1 MATRVSLAE
10 LSSAG
15 LPLHPSE
22 AAAIVQEV
30 CRQYVRGAVRGIP
43 SAHVIRLTR
52 DGHVVAEGPISPNQ
66 PPIVRAAQ
74 LLNDLLPPFDASPPY
89 RVPGGLRLIVA
100 RALGT
105 IDLPPFESLDEFCA
119 ALDRF
124 SAQNLD
130 SAAQNLFRSYEDS
143 RGPKPLTISDVRRAR
158 RATGLSLE
166 DISAVCGLSVSL
178 LRELEWGDLRNW
190 RRDDEGRQQI
200 ARYARAAG
208 LDEELVLSITDPLIA
223 EAGSRLPEPIESSS
237 STEALVPAG
246 PQVLV
251 PAFTPSTPPRRT
263 PLSAWLLAAASV
275 ILLIVALTA
284 ALWRPEP
291 PAKTLHALDTRLADE
306 TGPVAPPAAT
316 PPVIH
321 AINTHAPATAA
332 ARIGRT
338 LKAPSHAAK
347 IRSTRRA
354 SARKSSF
361 FRRELFRIVIR

>member
-166 DISAVCGLSVSL
+166 DISAACAPSRARVGRPAQLASGRGRPTADRA
-178 LRELEWGDLRNW
+178 LRARSGS
-190 RRDDEGRQQI
+190 RRGAGAVHYGSIDRRSAIPAPGADRIIFFNRSARSCRPAGARPRVHAFHSAAAHAAVRMAIGGRI
-200 ARYARAAG
+200 GNPADRGAHGGAVETRTAGENPARAG
-208 LDEELVLSITDPLIA
+208 HSPC
-223 EAGSRLPEPIESSS
+223 G
-237 STEALVPAG
+237 
-246 PQVLV
+246 
-251 PAFTPSTPPRRT
+251 
-263 PLSAWLLAAASV
+263 
-275 ILLIVALTA
+275 
-284 ALWRPEP
+284 
-291 PAKTLHALDTRLADE
+291 
-306 TGPVAPPAAT
+306 
-316 PPVIH
+316 
-321 AINTHAPATAA
+321 
-332 ARIGRT
+332 
-338 LKAPSHAAK
+338 
-347 IRSTRRA
+347 
-354 SARKSSF
+354 
-361 FRRELFRIVIR
+361 